1 MKALLVSKLRYLSGS
16 LIDLSNV
23 LGRHG
28 IDYRVDALA
37 FSRRPYQG
45 SSLDLP
51 IDPSKVGT
59 IDVLFSDGY
68 CPLTISKHLMNL
80 VASKGYDLIVFSRD
94 RECRVIAS
102 FIAQELGKD
111 LIINVVGVKKADNK
125 LIIERSGFFGN
136 FNLVIDGVEKPAL
149 IVLESTGSTALKV
162 LGKKSFNLKYVKC
175 SDGIEILG
183 YRSIPIRGSVGDV
196 VIGVGRGVCLD
207 PKAGSLIKEL
217 AKELNA
223 TVVCSRP
230 AYIEY
235 GFKECSFWVG
245 LSGMKI
251 SPKIYVAI
259 GISGQVQHMVGVQ
272 GSKVVVAVNKDPE
285 APICRLADYVFI
297 TDLTMFLSEVLKKLK
312 GSKLS

>member
-1 MKALLVSKLRYLSGS
+1 MKALLVSKLRYLSES
-16 LIDLSNV
+16 LIDLDNV
-23 LGRHG
+23 LSRHG
-28 IDYRVDALA
+28 IDHRVDAVA
-37 FSRRPYQG
+37 FSRGSYQD

-51 IDPSKVGT
+51 IDLSKVGT
-59 IDVLFSDGY
+59 IDILITDGY
-68 CPLTISKHLMNL
+68 CPLTISKHLVSL
-80 VASKGYDLIVFSRD
+80 VRGKDYDLIVFSRD

-111 LIINVVGVKKADNK
+111 LVINVVSVKRVDNK
-125 LIIERSGFFGN
+125 LIIERSGFSGN

-149 IVLESTGSTALKV
+149 IVLESSGPTVLKV
-162 LGKKSFNLKYVKC
+162 LGRKSPNLKYVKC
-175 SDGIEILG
+175 SDGIEILS

-207 PKAGSLIKEL
+207 PKAASLVKEL

-223 TVVCSRP
+223 SVVCSRP
-230 AYIEY
+230 AYVEY

-251 SPKIYVAI
+251 TPKIYVAL

-272 GSKVVVAVNKDPE
+272 GSKVIIAVNKDPE
-285 APICRLADYVFI
+285 APISRLADYVFV
-297 TDLTMFLSEVLKKLK
+297 TDLAKFLSEVLKKLR
-312 GSKLS
+312 GSKSS